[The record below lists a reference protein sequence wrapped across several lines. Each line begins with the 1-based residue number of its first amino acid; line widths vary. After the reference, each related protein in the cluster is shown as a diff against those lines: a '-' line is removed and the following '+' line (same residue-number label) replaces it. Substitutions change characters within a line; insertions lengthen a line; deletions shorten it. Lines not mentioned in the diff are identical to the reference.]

1 MFCLACTETPCVGY
15 AIGEHQAVGSLGMA
29 GVARVVAR
37 SLPGV
42 PSPVFDALEWH
53 TGMGVAFGAMV
64 DVAAARAEYGP
75 RRIRSVAMPQLR
87 HIRQIEPD
95 DAGAA
100 ASAPDVRL
108 QRVVPAVS
116 IVIGRR
122 DEPEPATATSR
133 PDVDLGRIWASLR
146 SPAVRNGLA
155 VIALMAA
162 VAIAVGDARIGL
174 GGALFVA
181 TIISVRFIDRHVT
194 FSFGAGFVGYR
205 SDMGWP
211 HGVQEDDDFH
221 WDWRPRTVSH
231 ATERRS

>member
-1 MFCLACTETPCVGY
+1 
-15 AIGEHQAVGSLGMA
+15 MA

-42 PSPVFDALEWH
+42 PNPVFDALEWH
-53 TGMGVAFGAMV
+53 TRMGVAFGAMV
-64 DVAAARAEYGP
+64 DAAAAQAEHGP

-116 IVIGRR
+116 MGAVRR
-122 DEPEPATATSR
+122 HEPKPETTTSR
-133 PDVDLGRIWASLR
+133 PDIDLSRLWVAVR
-146 SPAVRNGLA
+146 SPAVRNSLA
-155 VIALMAA
+155 VIALMAV
-162 VAIAVGDARIGL
+162 VAIAVSDVRIGL

-205 SDMGWP
+205 SDMAWP

-221 WDWRPRTVSH
+221 WDWRPRTISH
-231 ATERRS
+231 PTERRS

>member
-1 MFCLACTETPCVGY
+1 M
-15 AIGEHQAVGSLGMA
+15 
-29 GVARVVAR
+29 
-37 SLPGV
+37 
-42 PSPVFDALEWH
+42 
-53 TGMGVAFGAMV
+53 
-64 DVAAARAEYGP
+64 
-75 RRIRSVAMPQLR
+75 AMPQLR
-87 HIRQIEPD
+87 RIRQIEPD

-100 ASAPDVRL
+100 SSAPDVRL
-108 QRVVPAVS
+108 ERVVPAVS
-116 IVIGRR
+116 MGAVRR
-122 DEPEPATATSR
+122 QRPEPETTMSR
-133 PDVDLGRIWASLR
+133 PDIDLGRLWVAVR

-205 SDMGWP
+205 ADMGWP

-231 ATERRS
+231 ATEPRR